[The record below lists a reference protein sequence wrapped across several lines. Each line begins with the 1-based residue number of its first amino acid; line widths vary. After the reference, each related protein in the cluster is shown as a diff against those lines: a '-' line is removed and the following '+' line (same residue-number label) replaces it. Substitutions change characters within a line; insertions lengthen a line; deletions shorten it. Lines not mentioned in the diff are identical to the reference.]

1 MLIQSLQYY
10 LWPSVRPTKNI
21 WFSTFQLHSDPELLY
36 KKQKILERKN
46 HSVTECGQLETNAHN
61 LILVVKLKM
70 CDPTFLPLRANMD
83 LEACKD
89 KYLSCPLPNL
99 ILPANIAQT
108 YSHLRI
114 LQFPFF
120 HC

>member
-1 MLIQSLQYY
+1 M
-10 LWPSVRPTKNI
+10 W
-21 WFSTFQLHSDPELLY
+21 STGNKMQV
-36 KKQKILERKN
+36 K
-46 HSVTECGQLETNAHN
+46 AHN

-108 YSHLRI
+108 YFHLKI
-114 LQFPFF
+114 LQFPVFIIADEKARLSSLTST
-120 HC
+120 